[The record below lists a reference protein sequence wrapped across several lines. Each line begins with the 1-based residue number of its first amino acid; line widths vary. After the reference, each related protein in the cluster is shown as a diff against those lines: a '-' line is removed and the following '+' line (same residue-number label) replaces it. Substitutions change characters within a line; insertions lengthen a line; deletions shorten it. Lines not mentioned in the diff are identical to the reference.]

1 MPQFIQTTVVGRPLA
16 AAPNS
21 LFVVANQIEGVFWG
35 TLGLACAIS
44 AIRRRVVPVHD
55 GWLAAIAL
63 VAFGVSDWVE
73 ARTGAWYD
81 PWWLL
86 AWKAG
91 CVVTLL
97 VIGRLQWRRRR
108 IANGRSEQDRV

>member
-1 MPQFIQTTVVGRPLA
+1 MCTCLLA
-16 AAPNS
+16 AASDP
-21 LFVVANQIEGVFWG
+21 LFVVANHAEGVFWAV
-35 TLGLACAIS
+35 LGLLCAVG
-44 AIRRRVVPVHD
+44 AIRKRVTPVRD

-73 ARTGAWYD
+73 AWTGAWYD

-91 CVVTLL
+91 CVATLL
-97 VIGRLQWRRRR
+97 VIGFMQWRRWR
-108 IANGRSEQDRV
+108 IAVRRSRQARD